1 MMLAKRRF
9 DELGRADQFG
19 ARSGVGA
26 RIQGV
31 LREGVMIA
39 GSGIPKAAEV
49 YIGAPIEYASERMVL
64 KSLLQSVDVSGLN
77 SIIFANVNLGDR
89 QLDFIVATEQLV
101 LLIEAKGFTRP
112 VRGEKN
118 GRWQVQVGID
128 DWKPIQNA
136 YLQAL
141 QGSLRL
147 RDVMRTFGRNDVPYP
162 SAALIFAPSI
172 PKGSTLP
179 KGDFKVSV
187 DDLSLLRDLSIF
199 PAQESWPLAQWR
211 HFAKANGLE
220 RMMTVEAAIDRK
232 VTDAE
237 SILNEYGSEFR
248 DAYNLPSPG
257 LIPFLCNDGEH
268 ETSTQDIVDGGVRH
282 PGVRIVGP
290 SGCGK
295 SLLAQSIAIR
305 AIEQNVVPL
314 FIEAKYFDG
323 ELGRSLEREVALLGI
338 QPARNLLSSCRTLEW
353 PLLLIVDGFN
363 ECPKSERNRLARC
376 IKAVRRRY
384 EASVIITAQEDLDSL
399 TTLRLPKLVVAEPK
413 LNIKQ
418 EIAGVAKGDT
428 VSTAIN
434 VLLEAVRSGLES
446 KLIGDVGRSIPTG
459 ASRFAL
465 FDAYV
470 RLRLGGNA
478 SEGIRALALLAG
490 HLTQSVSFSA
500 SVRDFDR
507 LMQQNSL
514 AALVFE
520 QLFSASLLDRNSDRV
535 SFAHEM
541 YFNAF
546 AAESVV
552 RVAAGDC
559 SRIATALAKPIHKKR
574 KALVIGAI
582 DDHMMLNDLLGR
594 IDDPDVIA
602 SCVNGECGEFAKQW
616 VERHFERVLASMN
629 DEARTLLFQI
639 EPAGWVQTIPQ
650 ANTLAAWNATDEAFL
665 DALPGL
671 LCRGMYLDEVFA
683 AIGAMDDSLERAL
696 EYLLEDAQKKGIAIR
711 TSLFGAAYVFQG
723 MSAAAITRV
732 CASAHS
738 GIGFMNRGTNDDL
751 LRSRLGHWIAEGLS
765 PGQLYFW
772 LRLATQAT
780 SYDVMSDVLP
790 MLIEKHWR
798 SAPYHLR
805 LDLLNAAY
813 FCGRASEPQRQKIIE
828 ALEALSPVKN
838 VMLSSTW
845 IDALASLGALT
856 ESEEAHDRNVE
867 REIALYLA
875 NPDDADNW
883 SGAAADYFAQ
893 FDHPYSG
900 AYSRVISELP
910 EDDRHQFL
918 VMALRGVDEHTM
930 FLSSL
935 IIEIAEFGNPIDG
948 ELIQRWTVV
957 PPRDYFAPQDAA
969 SAFVTSHL
977 ALGRLGVPLETPT
990 SNGDSIAAAVWTACG
1005 QLLYWTNRCD
1015 LEWAQRVEECI
1026 PAWRVL
1032 LGRGVGFALDPI
1044 RHFESA
1050 YFLEEY
1056 SRLPGDEQVRRSII
1070 QSFPDEVASLCR
1082 HALRNPEVQQSYFP
1096 WPKVQE
1102 ILSFAISELGEIGQ
1116 STDMLMLKQLVDI
1129 KYLGEAAVAAIRKLE
1144 QASSK
1149 TV

>member
-1 MMLAKRRF
+1 
-9 DELGRADQFG
+9 
-19 ARSGVGA
+19 
-26 RIQGV
+26 
-31 LREGVMIA
+31 MIA
-39 GSGIPKAAEV
+39 SSGIPKAIEI
-49 YIGAPIEYASERMVL
+49 YIGAPIEYASERLVL
-64 KSLLQSVDVSGLN
+64 KALLQSIETSGLQ

-112 VRGEKN
+112 IRGKKN
-118 GRWQVQVGID
+118 GRWQVQVGIN

-147 RDVMRTFGRNDVPYP
+147 RDAMRIIGGSEVPYP
-162 SAALIFAPSI
+162 NAALIFAPSI
-172 PKGSTLP
+172 PKGSSLP
-179 KGDFKVSV
+179 KGDFKVSIG
-187 DDLSLLRDLSIF
+187 DLSFLHELSVF

-211 HFAKANGLE
+211 QFAKANGLE
-220 RMMTVEAAIDRK
+220 RVMTVEAAIDSK

-237 SILNEYGSEFR
+237 LTLNEYASEFR

-257 LIPFLCNDGEH
+257 LVPFLCSDGEQQI
-268 ETSTQDIVDGGVRH
+268 STPDIIAGGVHH
-282 PGVRIVGP
+282 PGAIIVGP

-295 SLLAQSIAIR
+295 SLLAQSIAVR
-305 AIEQNVVPL
+305 AIEDGVVPL
-314 FIEAKYFDG
+314 FVEAKYFGGDFG
-323 ELGRSLEREVALLGI
+323 CLVEREVGLLGI
-338 QPARNLLSSCRTLEW
+338 QPARNLLSSCRTLER
-353 PLLLIVDGFN
+353 PLLFIVDGFN
-363 ECPKSERNRLARC
+363 ECPQSERNRLARC
-376 IKAVRRRY
+376 IKAVCRRY
-384 EASVIITAQEDLDSL
+384 EASCIITAQEDLDSL
-399 TTLRLPKLVVAEPK
+399 ATLSLPKLDVAEPG
-413 LNIKQ
+413 LDVKQ

-428 VSTAIN
+428 ESTPIN
-434 VLLEAVRSGLES
+434 VLLEAVRSGLEA

-490 HLTQSVSFSA
+490 HLTQHVSFSA
-500 SVRDFDR
+500 SIREFDR

-514 AALVFE
+514 AALVSE

-546 AAESVV
+546 AAESVL
-552 RVAAGDC
+552 RDAAGDC
-559 SRIATALAKPIHKKR
+559 SQIVTALAKPIHKKR
-574 KALVIGAI
+574 KALVVGAI
-582 DDHMMLNDLLGR
+582 DDDMMLNDLLGR
-594 IDDPDVIA
+594 IEDPDIVA
-602 SCVNGECGEFAKQW
+602 SCANGECGEFAKQW
-616 VERHFERVLASMN
+616 VERRFERVLAAMN

-639 EPAGWVQTIPQ
+639 EPAGWVHVIPK
-650 ANTLAAWNATDEAFL
+650 ADTLAAWNAADEALL

-671 LCRGMYLDEVFA
+671 LCRGMFLDEVFA
-683 AIGAMDDSLERAL
+683 AIRGMDDSLERAL
-696 EYLLEDAQKKGIAIR
+696 EYLLEDAQRKGIAIK

-732 CASAHS
+732 CALVHS
-738 GIGFMNRGTNDDL
+738 GIGFMNIGTNDDL
-751 LRSRLGHWIAEGLS
+751 LKSRLGHWISEDLS
-765 PGQLYFW
+765 TGQLYFW
-772 LRLATQAT
+772 LKLATRT
-780 SYDVMSDVLP
+780 SCTDILFDVLP
-790 MLIEKHWR
+790 MLIEEHWR

-838 VMLSSTW
+838 IMLSSTW
-845 IDALASLGALT
+845 IDALASLGALAD
-856 ESEEAHDRNVE
+856 SEEAHDRNVK
-867 REIALYLA
+867 REIAIYLA
-875 NPDDADNW
+875 NPNDADKC

-900 AYSRVISELP
+900 AYSKVISGLP
-910 EDDRHQFL
+910 EGDRHQFL

-948 ELIQRWTVV
+948 ELIQRWAVV
-957 PPRDYFAPQDAA
+957 PPPDHFTPQDAV
-969 SAFVTSHL
+969 SVFVTSHL
-977 ALGRLGVPLETPT
+977 ALGRLGVPLETST
-990 SNGDSIAAAVWTACG
+990 SNDNSIAATVWTACG

-1015 LEWAQRVEECI
+1015 LAWPQRVEECVT
-1026 PAWRVL
+1026 AWRVL
-1032 LGRGVGFALDPI
+1032 LGSGVGFSLDPI

-1050 YFLEEY
+1050 YFLDEY
-1056 SRLPGDEQVRRSII
+1056 TRLPGGEPVRRSII
-1070 QSFPDEVASLCR
+1070 KSFPNEVASLCR
-1082 HALRNPEVQQSYFP
+1082 HALKNPEIQQSYFP

-1102 ILSFAISELGEIGQ
+1102 ILGFAVGLLGEIGR
-1116 STDMLMLKQLVDI
+1116 STDTPMLKQLVDNR
-1129 KYLGEAAVAAIRKLE
+1129 YLGEAAVVAVRTLE
-1144 QASSK
+1144 EKSLK
-1149 TV
+1149 MN